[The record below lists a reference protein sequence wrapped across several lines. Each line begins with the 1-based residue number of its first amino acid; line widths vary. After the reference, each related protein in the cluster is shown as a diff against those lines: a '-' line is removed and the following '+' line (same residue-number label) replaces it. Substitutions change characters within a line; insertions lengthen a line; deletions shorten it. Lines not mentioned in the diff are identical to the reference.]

1 MTGITRITLLVFLG
15 SMLTAFLVVPAPSVA
30 GSDDFR
36 GFRQRSTEHFTFV
49 YEPRDAAAAEE
60 LVAMAEEVYRDVTTF
75 LEYAPEHTRVLVIG
89 RTDRANGY
97 FSSAP
102 PQHIALIVT
111 PPEGLNLGTRHRE
124 WLRLVFVHEFTHYVH
139 LNYDTGFFSGL
150 SRLFGEEVIT
160 GNLLF
165 MPFWNVEGITT
176 TAESLLT
183 AGGRGKSAFFEL
195 PHRALVME
203 NELFSLTQAGYQ
215 SHLPP
220 RGRYYVGGYLLINY
234 IVREYGIETY
244 LDIHRDYLR
253 FPFFGIY
260 GAVRRNTGKSAAAI
274 LREVRRELER
284 TYESRMEISQGRLI
298 TPNRVGDYYLP
309 LSAGDQLVL
318 YRRRPDARG
327 AIILLD
333 PETGAEEVLATVP
346 LSDGH
351 SLTAA
356 ADASTIIFSAFEST
370 GSHPAGS
377 LLFPGETV
385 AHLYR
390 LNAETGEVVRLPDTA
405 HFTQPAISPD
415 GTSVVAVER
424 RGASTRLVTFPI
436 DNPGGKR
443 VLHDEPQSQVGSPSF
458 SPSGRQI
465 AFTVK
470 EGGDQDIFTMDLG
483 FTMDRGSGGDGDT
496 SPAGAGRAIPVPG
509 FSGSAEHFPR
519 FHGNDR
525 VIFSSD
531 RTGSL
536 ALYEYDLREGST
548 GLVLRD
554 PVGAYGGVAQRD
566 RMIYGTHTAKGW
578 ALRATPV
585 EELAW
590 LEVPP
595 EAAVPGSTTLITA
608 GRTPGW
614 TPPES
619 GEPTDRPAEAIEGA
633 DAGVEAGRPY
643 RDIPRPELWFPWYVA
658 AAGADGGLGVGPAAQ
673 VYGASLLARWDWRTN
688 LGIIPGFIGGASGS
702 TGGTFD
708 PAVQPIGS
716 VQLGYSRGPWSL
728 QYRASNSYSGSS
740 GTATQVVGQSLGVN
754 RSLVRRERLGIGTN
768 LILNSALVYQT
779 VMTGVGNFG
788 FYARDAF
795 NTAGRSMTHRV
806 SVYVGRTVVGAAEEF
821 HGATGNAD
829 ASLGASY
836 VVPLLQGEFTG
847 VAVQGNGRIFGPG
860 LAATHASVLEVRGYY
875 STGAPLTA
883 RPYAVQPRDTR
894 VAVVGPSPL
903 PVIAEGRQGN
913 LLGHLGYRLPIARVD
928 MPLFLGTGIV
938 GFAANFYAEGALA
951 FDVWPVG
958 VDLDPGIVLG
968 SEIVTLF
975 ESKSVSVPVGIG
987 TSVRLNPRTL
997 LDEGV
1002 EMRPYVFVDF
1012 ALPTET
1018 GGGYADAAARSLYP
1032 NRPEM

>member
-1 MTGITRITLLVFLG
+1 MTLFLG
-15 SMLTAFLVVPAPSVA
+15 SMLTAFLVVPAASVA
-30 GSDDFR
+30 GSDDYR

-49 YEPRDAAAAEE
+49 YEPRDAQAVED

-75 LEYAPEHTRVLVIG
+75 LEYSPEHTRVLVIG

-102 PQHIALIVT
+102 PQHIALIVA

-139 LNYDTGFFSGL
+139 LNYDRGFFRGL
-150 SRLFGEEVIT
+150 SRLFGEELIT

-176 TAESLLT
+176 AAESLLT

-195 PHRALVME
+195 PYRALVME
-203 NELFSLTQAGYQ
+203 NELFNLTQAGYQ

-234 IVREYGIETY
+234 IVREYGIATY

-253 FPFFGIY
+253 FPFFAIY
-260 GAVRRNTGKSAAAI
+260 GAVRRNTGRSAAAM

-284 TYESRMEISQGRLI
+284 AYESRMEIPPGRLI

-309 LSAGDQLVL
+309 VSAGDQLVL

-405 HFTQPAISPD
+405 HLTQPAVSPD
-415 GTSVVAVER
+415 GGTVAAVER
-424 RGASTRLVTFPI
+424 RGAYTRLVSFPI
-436 DNPGGKR
+436 DNPGRKR
-443 VLHDEPQSQVGSPSF
+443 VLLEEPQTQVGSPSF
-458 SPSGRQI
+458 SPSGRHI

-470 EGGDQDIFTMDLG
+470 VEGDQDIVTMDLG
-483 FTMDRGSGGDGDT
+483 APADGRS

-519 FHGNDR
+519 FRGNDT

-536 ALYEYDLREGST
+536 ALYQYNLREGST
-548 GLVLRD
+548 GLILRD
-554 PVGAYGGVAQRD
+554 PVGAYGGVAHGD
-566 RMIYGTHTAKGW
+566 EVIYGTHTAKGW
-578 ALRATPV
+578 ALRTTPDD
-585 EELAW
+585 ELVW
-590 LEVPP
+590 LEVPSEP
-595 EAAVPGSTTLITA
+595 VVPGRTSLIAA

-614 TPPES
+614 TPSRE
-619 GEPTDRPAEAIEGA
+619 GEAPDGTPAPSAGAAAEAIGGP
-633 DAGVEAGRPY
+633 DAGAEDGRPY
-643 RDIPRPELWFPWYVA
+643 RDIPRPELWFPWYA
-658 AAGADGGLGVGPAAQ
+658 DATGADGGLGLGPAVQ
-673 VYGASLLARWDWRTN
+673 IYGASLLARWSWQTN
-688 LGIIPGFIGGASGS
+688 VGIIPGFLGGVSGS

-716 VQLGYSRGPWSL
+716 VQLGYSQGPWSL
-728 QYRASNSYSGSS
+728 RYSANNSYSGSS
-740 GTATQVVGQSLGVN
+740 GAATQVVGQSLGAN
-754 RSLVRRERLGIGTN
+754 RSLVSRERLGIGTN
-768 LILNSALVYQT
+768 LILSTALVYQT

-788 FYARDAF
+788 FYAPPAF
-795 NTAGRSMTHRV
+795 NTAGRRMAHGV

-836 VVPLLQGEFTG
+836 VVPILQGEYNG
-847 VAVQGNGRIFGPG
+847 VALQGNGRVFGPG
-860 LAATHASVLEVRGYY
+860 LAPTHASVFEIRGYY
-875 STGAPLTA
+875 TTGAPLTA
-883 RPYAVQPRDTR
+883 RPYTVQPRDTR
-894 VAVVGPSPL
+894 VAVVGPSTL
-903 PVIAEGRQGN
+903 PVIAEGRKGN

-938 GFAANFYAEGALA
+938 GFAADFYAEGALA
-951 FDVWPVG
+951 FDVQPFG
-958 VDLDPGIVLG
+958 VDLDPGIILG

-975 ESKSVSVPVGIG
+975 QSKSVSVPVGIG
-987 TSVRLNPRTL
+987 TSIRMNPRTL
-997 LDEGV
+997 LEEGV
-1002 EMRPYVFVDF
+1002 EVRPYVFVDF

-1018 GGGYADAAARSLYP
+1018 GGEYADAAARSPYP
-1032 NRPEM
+1032 KRPEM